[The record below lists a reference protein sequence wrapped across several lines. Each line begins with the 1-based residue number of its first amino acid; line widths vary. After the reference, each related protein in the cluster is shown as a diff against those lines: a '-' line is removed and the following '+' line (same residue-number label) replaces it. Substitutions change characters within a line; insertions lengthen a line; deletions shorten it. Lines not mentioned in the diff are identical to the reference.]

1 MSYAEDLLKL
11 RKRVVD
17 AVGQNVFD
25 SSSKDIIEAM
35 LIQIM
40 NDAERNRQQ
49 CLAQAEGLR
58 KQASQIDGQAGA
70 FASVSSIV
78 YNVLNGFIKAAEK
91 VIEEDNTVLIKSK
104 QDTTENKPKE
114 PKSKKKR

>member
-17 AVGQNVFD
+17 AVGQNLFD
-25 SSSKDIIEAM
+25 SSSKDIIESI

-49 CLAQAEGLR
+49 CVAQAENLR
-58 KQASQIDGQAGA
+58 KQASQIDGQSGA

-91 VIEEDNTVLIKSK
+91 SKEEELIKESEQVDIEEEPKS
-104 QDTTENKPKE
+104 T
-114 PKSKKKR
+114 KSKKKR